1 MFVVTWLIHTSRVD
15 INAWICVAIPVN
27 WFCMIF
33 MMIVFSCKFARI
45 LEHCLE
51 PIYCYLSWQF
61 QRICTAL
68 PWTFMKRKNLSSLVI
83 YFSLVW
89 AAFIANTDSEYG
101 SSNVGSDDSF
111 NLFLFTFY
119 LFDNHDKEWYQ
130 CGPGGI
136 SDDISAKSGFT
147 YLE

>member
-15 INAWICVAIPVN
+15 INAWICDAIPVN

-61 QRICTAL
+61 QQRICTAL

-89 AAFIANTDSEYG
+89 AAFIANTDSEMDLLMLVLMIHSIFSY
-101 SSNVGSDDSF
+101 SPFIYLRTMIKSDINADPEG
-111 NLFLFTFY
+111 LV
-119 LFDNHDKEWYQ
+119 
-130 CGPGGI
+130 PI
-136 SDDISAKSGFT
+136 SVLKVDLLI
-147 YLE
+147 